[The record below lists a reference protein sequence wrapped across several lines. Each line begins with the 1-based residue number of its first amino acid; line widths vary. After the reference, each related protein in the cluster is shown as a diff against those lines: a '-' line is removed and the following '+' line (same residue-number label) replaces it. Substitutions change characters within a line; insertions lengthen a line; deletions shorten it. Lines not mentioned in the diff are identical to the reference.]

1 MEHATTEDVWIYT
14 GQDKEVPETVR
25 RIKIAENITR
35 IPDEAFIGHQELDE
49 VTFSSS
55 VQVIGKLAFRGC
67 IKLKSILYQTVGEEA
82 KIGIPSYVREIDNCA
97 FYECQLLEGPGLCE
111 GLERIGN
118 CAFFACKSLTEVEI
132 PSTVTEIGDGAF
144 HKCKRLGRLG
154 LNEGL
159 ERIGKRAFFQC
170 ESLTGANVPSTVKVI
185 DDVAFDTC
193 KSLGR
198 LVLNEG
204 LERIGGGAFREC
216 YCLTEVEIPSTVKVI
231 GDWAFEYCTS
241 LGRLVLNEGLERIGE
256 YAFFDCRSLTEVEI
270 PSTVKVIDDHTF
282 RECKL
287 LARLGLNEGLER
299 IGKLAFC
306 ACDSL
311 SRVGI
316 RIATNAFINCR
327 DLVSI
332 ELPEE
337 CPFNINLSGC
347 RSLVSLAGQISIL
360 FQDERR
366 REEFFQSSKLGC
378 LVDDEAD
385 LKRKLNHRFD
395 NSPVNKL
402 CYYQSYQ
409 SSDDSM
415 AQLRSLMEK
424 HPPLAAT
431 TQVDEFGMT
440 PLHVLS
446 LSQTTNL
453 DMLLAVMDAGKLGHM
468 VRVRDSFGSTP
479 MDYLC
484 MNRMPNSTEV
494 IRRLFQTRYDQ
505 VLGSLEPFWKS
516 AMLQSIEEILA
527 GDWSLRKSKIGRV
540 TRKYERKEILS
551 LVELCLWKMKID
563 EVTEQIVDRQRCR
576 IMSGAAVVMP
586 HLLPFLDQLDKED

>member
-25 RIKIAENITR
+25 RVKIAENITR
-35 IPDEAFIGHQELDE
+35 IPDEAFIGHQELEE

-82 KIGIPSYVREIDNCA
+82 NIGIPSNVGEIDNCA
-97 FYECQLLEGPGLCE
+97 FYDCQLLEGPGLCE

-132 PSTVTEIGDGAF
+132 PSTVTIIGDGAF
-144 HKCKRLGRLG
+144 YKCKRLGRLG

-159 ERIGKRAFFQC
+159 ERIGKSAFFQC

-185 DDVAFDTC
+185 DD
-193 KSLGR
+193 
-198 LVLNEG
+198 
-204 LERIGGGAFREC
+204 GAFNQC
-216 YCLTEVEIPSTVKVI
+216 S
-231 GDWAFEYCTS
+231 
-241 LGRLVLNEGLERIGE
+241 RLE
-256 YAFFDCRSLTEVEI
+256 S
-270 PSTVKVIDDHTF
+270 
-282 RECKL
+282 
-287 LARLGLNEGLER
+287 LGLNEGLER
-299 IGKLAFC
+299 IGESAFFEC
-306 ACDSL
+306 EALKKVDIPSTVKVIDDYAFNLCISL
-311 SRVGI
+311 ERLVLNEGLQRIGEQAFLDCFTLSHI
-316 RIATNAFINCR
+316 RIPRSVDSIATDAFLKCSRLI
-327 DLVSI
+327 SH
-332 ELPEE
+332 ELPDESSLR
-337 CPFNINLSGC
+337 IDVSGC
-347 RSLVSLAGQISIL
+347 LSLVNLAGPISTN
-360 FQDERR
+360 
-366 REEFFQSSKLGC
+366 REEFFQSSKLGS
-378 LVDDEAD
+378 LVDDEDD
-385 LKRKLNHRFD
+385 LIRKLNDRFD
-395 NSPVNKL
+395 NSPLNKL

-409 SSDDSM
+409 SSDDAM

-424 HPPLAAT
+424 YPPLAAT
-431 TQVDEFGMT
+431 TQVDELGMT

-453 DMLLAVMDAGKLGHM
+453 DMLLAVMDAGKPGHM

-479 MDYLC
+479 MDFLC

-494 IRRLFQTRYDQ
+494 IRSLFQTRYDQ

-540 TRKYERKEILS
+540 FRKYERKEILS
-551 LVELCLWKMKID
+551 LTELFLWKMKID

-586 HLLPFLDQLDKED
+586 HVLPFLDQLDKED